1 MNENHANEQDL
12 KSVFTTNLPGI
23 LQQLN
28 ISIAVSTY
36 QCGKL
41 ILVRRDNQGI
51 NTHFRNFNRPMGVAV
66 KPDRISIGCL
76 KTVENYQNI
85 PALIGRL
92 DDPAKYDAC
101 YVPRYTID
109 TGSVDIHEM
118 VWGRNNTLWMVNT
131 RFSCLCTMDTEYSF
145 CPQWRP
151 SFVTGLAPEDRC
163 HLNGLGMVDGV
174 PRYATALGVT
184 DTANGW
190 RANKRDGGILMDVKR
205 NEIIHDGLSMPHSP
219 RWYNDRLWMLESGK
233 GTLVSFD
240 PGGYEKTEVARMP
253 GFTRGLD
260 FAGPLAFVG
269 LSQVRETATFS
280 DFPLL
285 EELEERICGV
295 YVCDTRNGQIIGF
308 IRFEGDVEEIF
319 AVQILQNTAFP
330 ELMEKDDELLESCY
344 VIPDEALRDV
354 QKR

>member
-118 VWGRNNTLWMVNT
+118 AWGENNTLWMVNT
-131 RFSCLCTMDTEYSF
+131 RFSCLHHGHGIQLLPAMAAIVC
-145 CPQWRP
+145 
-151 SFVTGLAPEDRC
+151 
-163 HLNGLGMVDGV
+163 DGACAG
-174 PRYATALGVT
+174 RSLSLK
-184 DTANGW
+184 
-190 RANKRDGGILMDVKR
+190 RSRDG
-205 NEIIHDGLSMPHSP
+205 
-219 RWYNDRLWMLESGK
+219 
-233 GTLVSFD
+233 
-240 PGGYEKTEVARMP
+240 
-253 GFTRGLD
+253 
-260 FAGPLAFVG
+260 
-269 LSQVRETATFS
+269 
-280 DFPLL
+280 
-285 EELEERICGV
+285 
-295 YVCDTRNGQIIGF
+295 
-308 IRFEGDVEEIF
+308 
-319 AVQILQNTAFP
+319 
-330 ELMEKDDELLESCY
+330 
-344 VIPDEALRDV
+344 
-354 QKR
+354 